1 MKSFYSIFQRVIVQ
15 SRDTNFAICMWF
27 EVLVKHLNE
36 ALSMSFILL
45 QTLDFNKASNSSE
58 LISWFE
64 YQWHMFEF
72 FMTRCEK
79 FLNISIFFIP
89 EVLLRSSFKKLVPH
103 VSSGFPNT
111 RKTIKPLGPHH
122 SAFICFL
129 EETLMKHSH
138 SLF

>member
-1 MKSFYSIFQRVIVQ
+1 MKSFNSIFQRVIVQ
-15 SRDTNFAICMWF
+15 PRDTNFSICMWF
-27 EVLVKHLNE
+27 EILVKHWNE
-36 ALSMSFILL
+36 ALSTSFILL

-111 RKTIKPLGPHH
+111 RKTIKPLGPHY
-122 SAFICFL
+122 SAFICFHV
-129 EETLMKHSH
+129 ETLMKHSH

>member
-15 SRDTNFAICMWF
+15 PRDTNFAICMWF
-27 EVLVKHLNE
+27 EVLVKHWNE
-36 ALSMSFILL
+36 ALSTSFILL
-45 QTLDFNKASNSSE
+45 QTLDFNKASNSNE

-89 EVLLRSSFKKLVPH
+89 EVLLRSSIKKLVPH

-111 RKTIKPLGPHH
+111 WKTIKALCPQH
-122 SAFICFL
+122 SAFICFPVK
-129 EETLMKHSH
+129 TLTKHSH
-138 SLF
+138 SLS

>member
-1 MKSFYSIFQRVIVQ
+1 MKSFYFIFHRVIIQ
-15 SRDTNFAICMWF
+15 PRDTNIANCMWF
-27 EVLVKHLNE
+27 EVLVKHWNE
-36 ALSMSFILL
+36 ALSMSFTLL
-45 QTLDFNKASNSSE
+45 QTHDFDKASNSSE
-58 LISWFE
+58 LTSWFE
-64 YQWHMFEF
+64 YQWHMYKF

-111 RKTIKPLGPHH
+111 WKTIKPLGPHH